1 MLSLLRKTLR
11 SYNDHCAP
19 NAVKVKHEMA
29 VLNYGS
35 LLPYKAQI
43 ELKKRIEKRLFNEDY
58 TCRMPKLKKPV
69 VRHKLRLGV
78 YEYGGYVASV
88 WR

>member
-1 MLSLLRKTLR
+1 MLSRLGKFLR
-11 SYNDHCAP
+11 
-19 NAVKVKHEMA
+19 
-29 VLNYGS
+29 NYYTS
-35 LLPYKAQI
+35 SRVQI
-43 ELKKRIEKRLFNEDY
+43 EYERAVRDYGKHWLTPQRKLKADIRKRLANEDY